1 MDVLILCG
9 GFAKRLE
16 PISLF
21 IPKQLL
27 PIKGKPLID
36 YIIKDA
42 ISLKAG
48 RIIVA
53 TNRRFSDQ
61 FEYWTRNMK
70 AIGMDSPQLIVEPTL
85 KNDHKFGAIRGIDNA
100 IRAAKLN
107 DDLLVVAGDN
117 FFDFSMAG
125 LVEHFSK
132 NRKPTICAYDVG
144 SLDGAKSFGVLS
156 VEGNVV
162 KKFTEKPESPDST
175 LISTGIYLF
184 PKELLSE
191 FGEYLKDG
199 NNPDAPGYFIQ
210 HLIKKHEV
218 HAVVPKGNWY
228 DIGTLDAYN
237 KVCFG

>member
-27 PIKGKPLID
+27 PINGKPLID
-36 YIIKDA
+36 YIIDDVV
-42 ISLKAG
+42 SLSAG
-48 RIIVA
+48 RIVVA

-61 FEYWTRNMK
+61 FEYWANHRK
-70 AIGMDSPQLIVEPTL
+70 ASGIGNIQLITEPTL
-85 KNDHKFGAIRGIDNA
+85 SNDHKFGAIRGIENA
-100 IRAAKLN
+100 IRAAKLS

-117 FFDFSMAG
+117 FFDFSLSSM
-125 LVEHFSK
+125 VEHFSR
-132 NRKPTICAYDVG
+132 NRKATICVYDVG
-144 SLDGAKSFGVLS
+144 SLDNAKSFGVLS
-156 VEGNVV
+156 IEGNAV
-162 KKFTEKPESPDST
+162 KKFSEKPENPDST

-184 PKELLSE
+184 PKELLGE
-191 FGEYLKDG
+191 FKEYLKDG

-218 HAVVPKGNWY
+218 HGIKPQGKWY

>member
-27 PIKGKPLID
+27 PIKGRPLID
-36 YIIKDA
+36 YIVEDA
-42 ISLKAG
+42 LSLKVG

-70 AIGMDSPQLIVEPTL
+70 ATGRDSPQLVIEPTL
-85 KNDHKFGAIRGIDNA
+85 KNDHKFGAIRGIEYA

-107 DDLLVVAGDN
+107 GDLLVVAGDN
-117 FFDFSMAG
+117 FFDFS
-125 LVEHFSK
+125 LVGMIEHFNR

-144 SLDGAKSFGVLS
+144 SLESAKGFGVLS
-156 VEGNVV
+156 VEGNIV
-162 KKFTEKPESPDST
+162 KRFAEKPSNPDST
-175 LISTGIYLF
+175 LISTGIYIF
-184 PKELLSE
+184 PKEALGE
-191 FGEYLKDG
+191 FTEYLKDG

-210 HLIKKHEV
+210 SLINKQEV
-218 HAVVPKGNWY
+218 HAVIPKGNWY

-237 KVCFG
+237 RVCFG